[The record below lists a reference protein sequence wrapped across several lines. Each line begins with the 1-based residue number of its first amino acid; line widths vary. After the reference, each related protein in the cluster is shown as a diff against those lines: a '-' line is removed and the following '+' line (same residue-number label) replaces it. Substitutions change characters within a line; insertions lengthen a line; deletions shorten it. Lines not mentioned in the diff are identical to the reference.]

1 MPQSLSSQIKPIAP
15 KGNSR
20 HQGKPMAKDSG
31 HANPNPMR
39 GGTKRKMTI
48 HPTLGYAIPPPI
60 APKVAR
66 RNARERNR
74 VKQVNCGFEI
84 LRNQIPTAAKNKK
97 MSKVDT
103 LRHAVDYIRHLKD
116 MLSDNCD
123 DVATLDIKSETSDD
137 NEDKDLIPADAF
149 AQTHLTNHAVMTS
162 SPQLANHQM
171 QHHQNSINS
180 SVLMSP
186 NSIMTDFPQTGQ
198 TMLPVSLPGNAGF
211 DRMSFYN
218 SHNSNMMSPISD
230 HPHNLQH
237 QLQILGPQSHG
248 FPNQH
253 LQAMTMQSSHMYG
266 RDRTTTPNSVET
278 SPSVYSESSAFFT
291 ASHMLEPTSAQQN
304 FFYSDCLDQNSEED
318 ELLDAIVKW
327 QED

>member
-1 MPQSLSSQIKPIAP
+1 MPQSLSSQVKPIAP

-20 HQGKPMAKDSG
+20 HQGNHETKDS
-31 HANPNPMR
+31 APSNPAAMR
-39 GGTKRKMTI
+39 GTKRKMTI

-116 MLSDNCD
+116 MLTDNCD
-123 DVATLDIKSETSDD
+123 DVASLDIKSEVSDD
-137 NEDKDLIPADAF
+137 SEDKDSMSADVF
-149 AQTHLTNHAVMTS
+149 AQTHLPNNALMTS
-162 SPQLANHQM
+162 SPQHHQQVANHQM
-171 QHHQNSINS
+171 HHNSAL
-180 SVLMSP
+180 VSP
-186 NSIMTDFPQTGQ
+186 NSIMSAEFSNPGQ
-198 TMLPVSLPGNAGF
+198 TILPASLPNEVTF
-211 DRMSFYN
+211 DRINFYTT
-218 SHNSNMMSPISD
+218 HNSNMMSPMSD
-230 HPHNLQH
+230 HPHNHH
-237 QLQILGPQSHG
+237 QQQLEFLGTQPHR
-248 FPNQH
+248 FPNHH
-253 LQAMTMQSSHMYG
+253 LQSTHGSHMYA

-291 ASHMLEPTSAQQN
+291 ATNMMVATPAQEN
-304 FFYSDCLDQNSEED
+304 FFYSDCLDPNSEED